1 VAVGSESTRLIVLRG
16 NSGSGKSTVA
26 KALLDAHGGR
36 GVAWVAQ
43 DLIRR
48 TILREKDRPGA
59 ANIGLIDQIARYCL
73 DQGYHAVVDGILY
86 ADRYEHMLAGLRRD
100 HRGRSYFYYLDV
112 SLDET
117 IRRHTT
123 RPQVAEFGPDD
134 MRDWYRPRDLLSSI
148 EERIIP
154 ETSTRQES
162 TDRILAE
169 SQLLAA
175 RATLGIVTDQNAAE
189 ALDFSAYQQAAART
203 AGLIATDHPVV
214 YPTLGLVSEAGEVAG
229 KVKKIFRDRQGQI
242 TDADREALALELG
255 DVLWYLSEICTRL
268 GIRLEDVAAR
278 NIAKIADRAS
288 RGVLS
293 GEGDLR

>member
-1 VAVGSESTRLIVLRG
+1 
-16 NSGSGKSTVA
+16 
-26 KALLDAHGGR
+26 
-36 GVAWVAQ
+36 VAWVAQ

-48 TILREKDRPGA
+48 TILREKDRAGA

-73 DQGYHAVVDGILY
+73 DHGYHAVVDGILY

-112 SLDET
+112 SMEET
-117 IRRHTT
+117 IRRHAT
-123 RPQVAEFGPDD
+123 RPQAAGFGPDD

-148 EERIIP
+148 RERIIP
-154 ETSTRQES
+154 QTSTRQET

-169 SQLLAA
+169 SQLLATRA
-175 RATLGIVTDQNAAE
+175 RLGTVTDQNTAE
-189 ALDFSAYQQAAART
+189 ALDFSEYQQAAART
-203 AGLIATDHPVV
+203 AALIATDHPVV